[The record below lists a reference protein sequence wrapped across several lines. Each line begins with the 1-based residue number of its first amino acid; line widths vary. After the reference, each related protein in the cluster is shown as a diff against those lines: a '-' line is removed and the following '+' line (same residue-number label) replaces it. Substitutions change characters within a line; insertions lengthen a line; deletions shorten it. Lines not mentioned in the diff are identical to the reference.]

1 MDFFGVSAG
10 VSTDCSASALAVA
23 LLRRVPTVESHRLLE
38 TLRARCRQ
46 PKPPCEAPRR
56 TLEIPL
62 EVVKI
67 YQHHLQGEKWL
78 LRIDFAPHSSPRPP
92 HALLLR
98 AGSTFYFC
106 CAARTPPI
114 PSNKLCSCRQTR
126 TPSRMSQSRR
136 SHTRCFRACS
146 PLASSCCSV
155 AAGSAGCRPA
165 RACRAACG
173 HGQRLRAAGV

>member
-1 MDFFGVSAG
+1 MKSLFRKMAVPVAAYTAG
-10 VSTDCSASALAVA
+10 LQRSTRRSASALAVA

-114 PSNKLCSCRQTR
+114 PSNELCSCRQTR

-146 PLASSCCSV
+146 QAMAERRGMVCQL
-155 AAGSAGCRPA
+155 AAGADA
-165 RACRAACG
+165 TAEEVQA
-173 HGQRLRAAGV
+173 